1 MKRPVQWSAPAAGS
15 LFTHLE
21 FLHKQSAKAAALVRE
36 RVLTAASGLSPM
48 QTGRPGR
55 KKGTFELYV
64 SKTSLMMIYR
74 ITDEGK
80 VRILRFMHTSRDFKA
95 GDLPAA
101 D

>member
-15 LFTHLE
+15 LFSHLE
-21 FLHKQSAKAAALVRE
+21 HLQKQSPKAAALVRE
-36 RVLTAASGLSPM
+36 RVLAAASSLSPM

-55 KKGTFELYV
+55 KNGTFEMYV
-64 SKTSLMMIYR
+64 SKTSLVLIYR

-80 VRILRFMHTSRDFKA
+80 VRILRFIHTSRDFRA
-95 GDLPAA
+95 SDLPAE